1 VNAPEFAIVG
11 RVRKAHGIHGELV
24 LETLTDAPDA
34 IFASGRRV
42 FGGTMDGDIA
52 DDRVELTVDRT
63 RPFKEG
69 LLVHFREIGTRSEAE
84 RWLKRYVLVPTS
96 ELEPPDENEVYVHE
110 LLGMEVRLPS
120 GIRLGEVAEF
130 YELPQ
135 GLMLEVR
142 LADRNVLLPFRPEI
156 IVAVDGRERT
166 ITAQPPDGLLD

>member
-1 VNAPEFAIVG
+1 
-11 RVRKAHGIHGELV
+11 
-24 LETLTDAPDA
+24 
-34 IFASGRRV
+34 
-42 FGGTMDGDIA
+42 MDGDIA

-96 ELEPPDENEVYVHE
+96 ELEPPGENEVYVHE
-110 LLGMEVRLPS
+110 LRGMEVRLPS
-120 GIRLGEVAEF
+120 GIRVGEVAEF
-130 YELPQ
+130 YEVPQ